1 MLSAIGLKG
10 ISAIE
15 VSIIIIIDKTHNI
28 QSILDI
34 NLNIKLHQATSD
46 FKNFSQNSRRP
57 K

>member
-34 NLNIKLHQATSD
+34 TLNIKLHQATSD
-46 FKNFSQNSRRP
+46 FKNFSQNSRRS